1 MPRRRV
7 AGPFWAQAVNQN
19 HIFFKNPN
27 THRIARNYVAWLF
40 AVIGGSVAIKPRKS
54 FQGPRWTGGNL
65 PRHHFSCA
73 YLARILRQ
81 SLFRLDQVFSET
93 VLYNAVYSG
102 VIAEDLFPKGI
113 NDTCK

>member
-1 MPRRRV
+1 MWLGSSLSLEE
-7 AGPFWAQAVNQN
+7 ALLS
-19 HIFFKNPN
+19 NPGN
-27 THRIARNYVAWLF
+27 R
-40 AVIGGSVAIKPRKS
+40 SE
-54 FQGPRWTGGNL
+54 GPRWTGGNL